1 MPPSYSIIV
10 PTLRYSNQNIVF
22 LHGEEASWRDDLS
35 LRRRSSLELKCDIN
49 VLSPPN
55 SSFSYLTRYLFI
67 FSSRLVTVIG
77 LTVLYLCH
85 KASIFRSWYLTIST
99 DSFFFFGSCKFCNL
113 STVCSCHRL
122 ATRLPP
128 SQVSLKFQGAT
139 LSDRLDVMPC
149 WMQLS
154 RVYICYPDSSRLTY

>member
-10 PTLRYSNQNIVF
+10 PTLSYSNRNIVF

-77 LTVLYLCH
+77 LTALYLCH

-99 DSFFFFGSCKFCNL
+99 DSFFFSVHASFAIYLRFAAAIDLQPGSPPVKSAWSFKEQPCPTVSMWCPAGCN
-113 STVCSCHRL
+113 CQGYIY
-122 ATRLPP
+122 ATP
-128 SQVSLKFQGAT
+128 T
-139 LSDRLDVMPC
+139 H
-149 WMQLS
+149 
-154 RVYICYPDSSRLTY
+154 PD